1 MFKEA
6 IKIDYNVNK
15 ELKSREEDQRK
26 KKEYRRELWASFRGW
41 VVCRILQHSK
51 RHSSTQNAQIV
62 PDMIPSQR
70 GDRGVA
76 LVIR

>member
-26 KKEYRRELWASFRGW
+26 KKRNIGGNYGPHLGGGW
-41 VVCRILQHSK
+41 FAGYYSTRNVTHQHK
-51 RHSSTQNAQIV
+51 MPKLFPT
-62 PDMIPSQR
+62 
-70 GDRGVA
+70 
-76 LVIR
+76 